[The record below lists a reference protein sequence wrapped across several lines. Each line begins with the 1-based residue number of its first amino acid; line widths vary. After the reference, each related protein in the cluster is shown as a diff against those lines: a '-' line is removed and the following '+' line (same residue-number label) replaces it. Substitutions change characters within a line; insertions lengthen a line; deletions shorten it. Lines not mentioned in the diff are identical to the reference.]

1 MDLIIIGIII
11 SSFLIFFSWIFYK
24 RNSPFQYIIPLVFA
38 ILSVIVIIWSL
49 DIGGWDGMGL
59 GVIGLI
65 FLGASILALLV
76 ISVLNFI
83 KAK

>member
-1 MDLIIIGIII
+1 MDLIIIGTII
-11 SSFLIFFSWIFYK
+11 SLFLVVFSWIFYK

-38 ILSVIVIIWSL
+38 ILSIIVIIWSL

-59 GVIGLI
+59 GVIGLV
-65 FLGASILALLV
+65 FLGASIIVLLI

-83 KAK
+83 KAN